1 MNRNRIYEIMKNKE
15 ITDVYYENRPVW
27 VQEVNND
34 VAKIGFMDGR
44 SEIDVPIGDLSERCI
59 FS

>member
-34 VAKIGFMDGR
+34 VAKIGFMDSR
-44 SEIDVPIGDLSERCI
+44 SEIDVPIADLSERCI
-59 FS
+59 FL